1 MITDF
6 FPATVDMPVL
16 VEVNEVFS
24 PMFRES
30 PSPAEKTA
38 NRDDMVSE

>member
-6 FPATVDMPVL
+6 FLATFDMPII

-30 PSPAEKTA
+30 PSPAGKTA
-38 NRDDMVSE
+38 NRDDMVAE